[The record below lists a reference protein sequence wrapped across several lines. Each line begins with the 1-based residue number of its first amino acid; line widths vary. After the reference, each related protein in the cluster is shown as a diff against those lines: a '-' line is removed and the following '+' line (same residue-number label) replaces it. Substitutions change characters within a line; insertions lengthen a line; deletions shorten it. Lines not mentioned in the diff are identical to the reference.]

1 MTHFGGFWGP
11 SWEAKWSQNRTKKGI
26 EKTMEKRK
34 ATRWPKN
41 RNKTLQPRAAERV
54 LGPGEVYPF
63 KQGKPIQAAGPCA
76 RKPTFHAFHAFHA
89 SPHHASPRHAT
100 PRLAMTPCHATPG
113 QSGRSWADFG
123 GQLGIKNPT
132 KSMKNR
138 CQDALRLGLRYF
150 IDSSWIFDGFWVDFW
165 KQNRDILASKS
176 GPKSILP
183 LNR

>member
-1 MTHFGGFWGP
+1 MFRKFKTNFHIRPEGGRF
-11 SWEAKWSQNRTKKGI
+11 
-26 EKTMEKRK
+26 
-34 ATRWPKN
+34 
-41 RNKTLQPRAAERV
+41 RA
-54 LGPGEVYPF
+54 VYPF
-63 KQGKPIQAAGPCA
+63 KQGKPILAPGPCA

-113 QSGRSWADFG
+113 QSGRSWVDFG

-176 GPKSILP
+176 DPKSILP